1 MADLAFNID
10 QAVKEL
16 REEQERYTGYLA
28 GTGARLEAELRAVA
42 AMLDQRRPRM
52 VDTPA
57 DAAHVLD
64 IDTRNGTFGVAQTIQ
79 PGALL
84 ELVMMGR
91 QLGSS
96 RSMTPLPPARYR
108 VLVHFWKIPDEPAR

>member
-1 MADLAFNID
+1 MADLAFNVD

-42 AMLDQRRPRM
+42 AVLDQRRPRM

-64 IDTRNGTFGVAQTIQ
+64 IDTGQTVQ
-79 PGALL
+79 AGALL
-84 ELVMMGR
+84 ELVLMGR

-96 RSMTPLPPARYR
+96 RSMTPLPPGRYR
-108 VLVHFWKIPDEPAR
+108 VLVHFWKIEDEAPR